1 MSKKRPAR
9 RRESIMQRRLRKARG
24 EDIADEL
31 EDDDDYDDD
40 DNDDDDDFRPS
51 RKMRPEDFPYPYP
64 YDYRLYERGG
74 SGCFSGILYTLLGGM
89 IVLFLVLF
97 FEPVFSGVG
106 AFFSNFKPAIPTL
119 IKSPT
124 PTINRSA
131 LVIQEMRQLSRI
143 ETTSYSI
150 QTVIEAGI
158 EGNVFEELLFGDRI
172 LLIAHGTIVAG
183 MDLET
188 LHPDDVVV
196 SEDGQQVRIQ
206 APPPQIFNVFLDNEK
221 TRVYDRQQGWLA
233 SPDKDLETH
242 ARQQAEQEVLLAA
255 CEGGI
260 MQRAT
265 ADGRRTLEQLLQ
277 MLDFERVEVVAAPI
291 PACPPPTPGPPT
303 VVP

>member
-1 MSKKRPAR
+1 
-9 RRESIMQRRLRKARG
+9 MQRRLRKARG

-31 EDDDDYDDD
+31 EDDDDYDDED
-40 DNDDDDDFRPS
+40 DYEDDDDFRPS

-64 YDYRLYERGG
+64 YDYRLYERRG
-74 SGCFSGILYTLLGGM
+74 SGCLSGILYTLLGGM
-89 IVLFLVLF
+89 FVLFLVLF

-106 AFFSNFKPAIPTL
+106 AFFSNFKLDIPAL
-119 IKSPT
+119 VKSPT

-143 ETTSYSI
+143 ETTSYSV

-172 LLIAHGTIVAG
+172 LLIAHGTIIAG

-188 LHPDDVVV
+188 LHTDDVVV

-233 SPDKDLETH
+233 STDKDLETQ
-242 ARQQAEQEVLLAA
+242 ARQRAEQEILLAA

-277 MLDFERVEVVAAPI
+277 MLNFERVDVVAAPI
-291 PACPPPTPGPPT
+291 PTCPPPTPGPPT
-303 VVP
+303 VAP